1 MHRHFFDKTLNT
13 KEAKLFSQIFHSF
26 AKLRNYISKTDYGG
40 ENKVLGYLGHYE
52 HHLGSKAQVL
62 PSEIAKQQHMTTA
75 RVSMTVKT
83 LEKKGLV
90 IRTNSR
96 TDRRH
101 VYISLTPKGRQECF
115 KRMKIM
121 HAKMFGILNKLPK
134 QDLEDFIRIL
144 QTVSDF
150 AMQEFKS

>member
-1 MHRHFFDKTLNT
+1 MHKHFFDKTFDT
-13 KEAKLFSQIFHSF
+13 KETKVFSQIFHSF

-40 ENKVLGYLGHYE
+40 ENKVLGYLGHCE
-52 HHLGSKAQVL
+52 HHLSTKRVL

-83 LEKKGLV
+83 LENKGLV
-90 IRTNSR
+90 MRTNSR
-96 TDRRH
+96 ADRRH

-115 KRMKIM
+115 KRMQIM

-134 QDLEDFIRIL
+134 KDLEDFIRIL
-144 QTVSDF
+144 QAVSDL